1 MSGSASVLSLRSLCL
16 TIGTHRI
23 LHDCT
28 LDLAEGQT
36 VVILGPSGSG
46 KSTLMRCL
54 NLLLR
59 ADSGQ
64 ILFRGRDLMARHVS
78 ATEVRRM
85 IGMVFQDYCLFEHL
99 DVRANLL
106 LAPRTAGAGFLADA
120 DARAMNLLAAVGLAD
135 KADRY
140 PHELSG
146 GQQQR
151 VAIARALV
159 MRPELM
165 LFDEPT
171 SALDPESIEALQALF
186 RSDALA
192 GMTKIIVT
200 HDIAFASKV
209 ADRIVFMEGGEIVA
223 EAAAGQAFSADA
235 NPRLRRFLTHAMPHA
250 GAFSSSTDL

>member
-1 MSGSASVLSLRSLCL
+1 MIAPPCVLSLRKLCL
-16 TIGTHRI
+16 KLGHQQI
-23 LHDCT
+23 LRDCT
-28 LDLAEGQT
+28 LDLTEGET

-46 KSTLMRCL
+46 KSTLLRCL

-64 ILFRGRDLMARHVS
+64 VIFQGRDLMARHVS
-78 ATEVRRM
+78 ATEVRRS

-106 LAPRTAGAGFLADA
+106 LAPRTVGGELLTGAC
-120 DARAMNLLAAVGLAD
+120 ARAMDLLETVGLAD
-135 KADRY
+135 KVDRY

-159 MRPELM
+159 MQPVLM

-171 SALDPESIEALQALF
+171 SALDPESIETLQSLF
-186 RSDALA
+186 RSDALV

-200 HDIAFASKV
+200 HDIAFASRI
-209 ADRIVFMEGGEIVA
+209 ADRIVFMESGEIVA
-223 EAAAGQAFSADA
+223 DVAAGDFFSGDA
-235 NPRLRRFLTHAMPHA
+235 NPRLRRFMTHAMP
-250 GAFSSSTDL
+250 FSLPSSSSTDL